1 MHTKVTLN
9 RDLGRLLGY
18 HERKV
23 KKELAECLY
32 AGNMLKEAP
41 ELSQKEKQFFLQRLH
56 GLNDRV
62 RRKTLHLFL
71 SWHRSDT
78 LDNDKMRKVSRDYLQ
93 EMGLGKQP
101 YLIYRHL
108 DTPQP
113 HAHIVTTNI
122 RPDAT
127 RITIWRAERLKS
139 MQISRQLEIKYG
151 LYRAGK
157 RLPDDEWVRQHPVQ
171 KVVYGVTSLRPTM
184 NAVLQKILA
193 SYNHTSVEEL
203 NAVLR
208 AYNIQ
213 AIRGAER
220 SNTRKHSGL
229 LFLPLTDS
237 GEKTGVYLRASSL
250 HSKPT
255 LRNLQKLFTN
265 NMTARPQFQQRLTST
280 IDWIFFKQ
288 QVTQSAF
295 RQALL
300 KEKIRVVEGT
310 DTKRGFFYIDELT
323 KTVYEGE
330 RLGRKYSADGIGER
344 CISEELWR
352 RERSLKQEQ
361 KQHLRQRPKIDLY

>member
-9 RDLGRLLGY
+9 RRLGQLLGY

-23 KKELAECLY
+23 KRELAECLY

-78 LDNDKMRKVSRDYLQ
+78 LDNDKMRKVCREYLQ
-93 EMGLGKQP
+93 DMGLGKQP
-101 YLIYRHL
+101 YLIYRHS
-108 DTPQP
+108 DTLQP

-127 RITIWRAERLKS
+127 RITLWRAERLKS

-157 RLPDDEWVRQHPVQ
+157 RLPDDEWARQHPVQ
-171 KVVYGVTSLRPTM
+171 KVVYGETSLRPTM

-193 SYNHTSVEEL
+193 SYNHTSLEEL

-213 AIRGAER
+213 AIPGAEK
-220 SNTRKHSGL
+220 SNTRKHNGL

-237 GEKTGVYLRASSL
+237 GEKIGIYLRASSL
-250 HSKPT
+250 RSKPT

-265 NMTARPQFQQRLTST
+265 NMTARPQFQQRLTTT
-280 IDWIFFKQ
+280 IDWIFHKQ

-330 RLGRKYSADGIGER
+330 RLGKKYSAEGIGER
-344 CISEELWR
+344 CVSEETWKR
-352 RERSLKQEQ
+352 QQRMKQEQ
-361 KQHLRQRPKIDLY
+361 KQNLRQRPKIDLY